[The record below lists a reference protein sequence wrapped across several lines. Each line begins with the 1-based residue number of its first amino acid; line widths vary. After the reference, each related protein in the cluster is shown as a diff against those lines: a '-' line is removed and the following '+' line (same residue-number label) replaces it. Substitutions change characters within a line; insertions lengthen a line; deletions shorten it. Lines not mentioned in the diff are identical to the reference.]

1 MTGISE
7 SDLLPGKALKPASK
21 KKKQS
26 IYRCQHCGY
35 LTKQKS
41 QGATH
46 VRSIHLGHCLQCR
59 LCSYCTYRS
68 VDFKPHLEQQHLADK
83 NSWYE
88 PLPDLGHLVAMEV
101 STDELVVS
109 VKKEESDNDSDA
121 SDLEAEPKE
130 F

>member
-1 MTGISE
+1 MTGISA
-7 SDLLPGKALKPASK
+7 SDLLLGKVLKPANQ

-26 IYRCQHCGY
+26 IYHCQHCGY
-35 LTKQKS
+35 LTEQKS
-41 QGATH
+41 QDATH
-46 VRSIHLGHCLQCR
+46 IRSVHLGHCLQYR
-59 LCSYCTYRS
+59 LCSYRTYHS
-68 VDFKPHLEQQHLADK
+68 VDFKPHLEWHHLADK

-88 PLPDLGHLVAMEV
+88 PLPDLGHLVANEV

-121 SDLEAEPKE
+121 SNLEAEPKK